1 MSEIKLTEQEL
12 KQVQE
17 LRTKYATIT
26 AQLGQLKV
34 EQIIVN
40 EQTNR
45 LSELEL
51 EFTKEYLS
59 IQTEEEKLAA
69 AITTKYGEGEIDVE
83 TGVITVL

>member
-45 LSELEL
+45 LAELEL

-69 AITTKYGEGEIDVE
+69 DITTKYGEGEIDVE
-83 TGVITVL
+83 TGVITIL

>member
-83 TGVITVL
+83 TGVITIL